1 MSDLS
6 VTYIAKMVGKYAIGI
21 VTIGGGDVSNRG
33 SAVTVHHT
41 AAGAITLTLTV
52 PVGHHDGD
60 VIEVETTEDLVSVVQ
75 ARRSGPYPDAEP
87 GVAYNF
93 RDRAATGGKVT

>member
-21 VTIGGGDVSNRG
+21 VTIGGVDVSNRV

-52 PVGHHDGD
+52 PVGHHDG
-60 VIEVETTEDLVSVVQ
+60 DLVSVVQ